1 MRMDLIGAARSGFD
15 LKWLV
20 EDFQV
25 ALTQE
30 LDFTLEAK
38 HAERAQKM
46 FAHRHDVKVPEVLW
60 STTCKRVLT
69 MEYVAGARVNDTA
82 AIAAMGLSE
91 TKVASSLAVRTK
103 HLTSQPPFR
112 ALSSL
117 AHVNAQRSR
126 SQAPPS
132 SRLPTVEVSG
142 PAGGRAHT
150 PS

>member
-1 MRMDLIGAARSGFD
+1 MDLGGPRSGFD

-38 HAERAQKM
+38 HAERARHM

-60 STTCKRVLT
+60 ETTCKRVVT

-91 TKVASSLAVRTK
+91 TKVASALAVRAGCPTPALLAPSFAYRGNPREAIF
-103 HLTSQPPFR
+103 HL
-112 ALSSL
+112 
-117 AHVNAQRSR
+117 
-126 SQAPPS
+126 
-132 SRLPTVEVSG
+132 EE
-142 PAGGRAHT
+142 
-150 PS
+150 

>member
-46 FAHRHDVKVPEVLW
+46 FAHRHDVKVPQVLW
-60 STTCKRVLT
+60 GTTCKRVLT

-91 TKVASSLAVRTK
+91 TKVASTLAVCAKR
-103 HLTSQPPFR
+103 LTFHPPFR
-112 ALSSL
+112 ALLILSIQTHNVPEAS
-117 AHVNAQRSR
+117 
-126 SQAPPS
+126 AP
-132 SRLPTVEVSG
+132 
-142 PAGGRAHT
+142 
-150 PS
+150 